1 MADDRL
7 REYYDAQQPSEAL
20 MERLRAMEAPPKKP
34 RRRVL
39 PLAAAAVLALVLV
52 SVLWPKAEPQS
63 VPEPELEAGDAAAPE
78 TPAPT
83 TAPTIAPGIQ
93 PTAKPASPKATPP
106 PVSLAAPTPT
116 PPAVSQPTPTPTE
129 DYPNGTGVPIPPE
142 SGTLPG
148 SPGDLPELGEYL
160 LQNGRHLVRIWL
172 SEEEEITLDLTD
184 LLVDG
189 HFEGEVDAGDMYIN
203 IFLTVYDDGTADLA
217 IGGARMKGVER

>member
-20 MERLRAMEAPPKKP
+20 MERLRAMEAQPKKP

-52 SVLWPKAEPQS
+52 SVLRPKAEPQS
-63 VPEPELEAGDAAAPE
+63 VPEPELEAGDAAAEE

-83 TAPTIAPGIQ
+83 TAPTIAPDIQ

-116 PPAVSQPTPTPTE
+116 PPAVTEPTPTE
-129 DYPNGTGVPIPPE
+129 EIPNGTGVPIPPE

-217 IGGARMKGVER
+217 IGGARMKGEER

>member
-1 MADDRL
+1 MT
-7 REYYDAQQPSEAL
+7 E
-20 MERLRAMEAPPKKP
+20 
-34 RRRVL
+34 
-39 PLAAAAVLALVLV
+39 
-52 SVLWPKAEPQS
+52 
-63 VPEPELEAGDAAAPE
+63 
-78 TPAPT
+78 
-83 TAPTIAPGIQ
+83 
-93 PTAKPASPKATPP
+93 
-106 PVSLAAPTPT
+106 
-116 PPAVSQPTPTPTE
+116 PTPTE
-129 DYPNGTGVPIPPE
+129 EIPNGTGVPIPPE

-217 IGGARMKGVER
+217 IGGARMKGEER

>member
-34 RRRVL
+34 RRHAL
-39 PLAAAAVLALVLV
+39 PIAAAAVLALVLV
-52 SVLWPKAEPQS
+52 SVLWPKAEPQT
-63 VPEPELEAGDAAAPE
+63 VPEPVLEAGKAAEVE

-116 PPAVSQPTPTPTE
+116 PPAVTEPTPTE
-129 DYPNGTGVPIPPE
+129 EIPNGTGVPIPPE

-217 IGGARMKGVER
+217 IGGARMKGEER

>member
-20 MERLRAMEAPPKKP
+20 MEKLRAMEAPPKKP

-116 PPAVSQPTPTPTE
+116 PPAVTEPTPTE
-129 DYPNGTGVPIPPE
+129 EIPNGTGVPIPPE

-217 IGGARMKGVER
+217 IGGARMKGEER

>member
-63 VPEPELEAGDAAAPE
+63 VPEPELEAGDAAAEE

-83 TAPTIAPGIQ
+83 TAPTIAPSIQ
-93 PTAKPASPKATPP
+93 PTVKPASPTTTPP

-217 IGGARMKGVER
+217 IGGAHMKGVER

>member
-34 RRRVL
+34 RRYAL
-39 PLAAAAVLALVLV
+39 PLAAAAVLALVLAAAF
-52 SVLWPKAEPQS
+52 WPKAEPPT
-63 VPEPELEAGDAAAPE
+63 VPEPELEAGDAAAEE

-83 TAPTIAPGIQ
+83 TAPTIAPSTQ
-93 PTAKPASPKATPP
+93 PTAKPASPTTTPP

-203 IFLTVYDDGTADLA
+203 IFLTVYDDGTADFA

>member
-20 MERLRAMEAPPKKP
+20 VEKLRAMEAPPKKP

-39 PLAAAAVLALVLV
+39 PIAAAAVLALVLAAAF
-52 SVLWPKAEPQS
+52 WPTAEPQT
-63 VPEPELEAGDAAAPE
+63 VPEPELEAGDAAAEE

-116 PPAVSQPTPTPTE
+116 PPAVTEPTPTE
-129 DYPNGTGVPIPPE
+129 EIPNGTGVPIPPE

>member
-7 REYYDAQQPSEAL
+7 REYYEAQQPSEAL

-52 SVLWPKAEPQS
+52 SVLWPKDEPKS

-116 PPAVSQPTPTPTE
+116 PPAVTEPTPTE
-129 DYPNGTGVPIPPE
+129 EIPNGTGVPIPPE

-217 IGGARMKGVER
+217 IGGARMKGEER

>member
-20 MERLRAMEAPPKKP
+20 METLRTMEVPPKKP
-34 RRRVL
+34 RRHAL
-39 PLAAAAVLALVLV
+39 PLAAAAVLVLVLA
-52 SVLWPKAEPQS
+52 SVLWPKTEPQS
-63 VPEPELEAGDAAAPE
+63 VLEPELEAGDAAAPE

-83 TAPTIAPGIQ
+83 AVPTEMPMVQPSMAPTV
-93 PTAKPASPKATPP
+93 P

-116 PPAVSQPTPTPTE
+116 LPAVSEPTPTPTE
-129 DYPNGTGVPIPPE
+129 EFPNGTGVPIPPE

-160 LQNGRHLVRIWL
+160 LQDGRHLVRIWL
-172 SEEEEITLDLTD
+172 SEEEEITLDLTE

-217 IGGARMKGVER
+217 IGGARMKGEAR

>member
-34 RRRVL
+34 RRYAL
-39 PLAAAAVLALVLV
+39 PIAAAAVLALVLAAAF
-52 SVLWPKAEPQS
+52 WPKAEPQT
-63 VPEPELEAGDAAAPE
+63 VPEPELEAGDAAAEE

-83 TAPTIAPGIQ
+83 TAPTIAPSIQ
-93 PTAKPASPKATPP
+93 PTVKPASPTTTPP
-106 PVSLAAPTPT
+106 PFSLAAPTPT

>member
-7 REYYDAQQPSEAL
+7 REYYEAQQPSEAL

-39 PLAAAAVLALVLV
+39 PIAAVAVLVLILAAAF
-52 SVLWPKAEPQS
+52 WPKAEPQTP
-63 VPEPELEAGDAAAPE
+63 PEPVLEAGGAAAPE

-83 TAPTIAPGIQ
+83 TAPTITPSIQ
-93 PTAKPASPKATPP
+93 PTVKPASPTTTPP

-129 DYPNGTGVPIPPE
+129 NYPNGTGVPIPPE

-217 IGGARMKGVER
+217 IGGARMKGEER